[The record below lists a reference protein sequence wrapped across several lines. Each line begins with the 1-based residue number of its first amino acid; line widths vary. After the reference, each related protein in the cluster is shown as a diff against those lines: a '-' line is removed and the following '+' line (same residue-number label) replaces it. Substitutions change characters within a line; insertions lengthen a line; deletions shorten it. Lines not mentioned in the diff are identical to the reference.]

1 MLLLL
6 SILLLLQ
13 LSHLVR
19 LQSLYIWLAFHDV
32 YWANKLFTHHQ
43 QKQSMPERQ
52 TKREWE
58 SEKDSDGESVSQT
71 DKEIVRL
78 TGWDSEASTSVARL
92 PIWRAAVLI
101 FSHIVVEAVELLAPS
116 FSVPLSLFLNKPLAT
131 HTHTH
136 THSSAVWPERA
147 ECWATKSKGTLHD
160 QVSNFIMFLGHWLDD
175 DSSDDRN
182 GQDWAGLCR
191 PQQDP
196 TAEQPHTYTH
206 TARQADS
213 ACVTGDRQRQ
223 QQTNIQIQKTTDVA

>member
-1 MLLLL
+1 MFTEQ
-6 SILLLLQ
+6 INF
-13 LSHLVR
+13 SHIISR
-19 LQSLYIWLAFHDV
+19 NNQCQRDRRKESERAR
-32 YWANKLFTHHQ
+32 
-43 QKQSMPERQ
+43 ERQ
-52 TKREWE
+52 WRRICE
-58 SEKDSDGESVSQT
+58 SVGLTDWDSD
-71 DKEIVRL
+71 
-78 TGWDSEASTSVARL
+78 ASTGVAHL

-116 FSVPLSLFLNKPLAT
+116 FTLPLSLFLNKPLA
-131 HTHTH
+131 THTH

-182 GQDWAGLCR
+182 GQDWAGFCR

-206 TARQADS
+206 RQAGSQCMCDRRQATDKDS
-213 ACVTGDRQRQ
+213 SKRIYRYRKRLT
-223 QQTNIQIQKTTDVA
+223 